1 MSTHPFFAEPNVLS
15 IGYFMLLLYVFL
27 LFFLL
32 TILIQQLSL
41 QGFLAEKNYNVK
53 KNLLQV
59 LRTPTGK
66 KLFSLLIT
74 MIVVSISILN
84 VLILSQ
90 PSNKII
96 KGVQIEP
103 KN

>member
-1 MSTHPFFAEPNVLS
+1 
-15 IGYFMLLLYVFL
+15 MLLLYVFL

-32 TILIQQLSL
+32 TILILYLSL
-41 QGFLAEKNYNVK
+41 QGFLAENNYSVK

-66 KLFSLLIT
+66 KFFSHLIT
-74 MIVVSISILN
+74 VIVISISILN
-84 VLILSQ
+84 VLILCQ

-96 KGVQIEP
+96 RGVLI
-103 KN
+103 